1 MYKLTKNE
9 VLFCEQGT
17 MSHIIAEASVPMYE
31 LNQKLI
37 MRKVN
42 KLKKEIAN
50 NDAILRYT
58 WRQYRLAMRN
68 GCSHEEK
75 RDRYHRLREVMD
87 IYSVKEKRKELASLI
102 QLLEQQ

>member
-9 VLFCEQGT
+9 VLFGEQGT

-37 MRKVN
+37 MRKAN

-50 NDAILRYT
+50 AEAIVKYT
-58 WRQYRLAMRN
+58 WRQYRLAMRA

-75 RDRYHRLREVMD
+75 VDRYQRLREVMD

>member
-1 MYKLTKNE
+1 MYRLSKNE

-37 MRKVN
+37 MRRIN

-50 NDAILRYT
+50 KDAILRYT
-58 WRQYRLAMRN
+58 WRQYRLALRS
-68 GCSHEEK
+68 GCTPEER
-75 RDRYHRLREVMD
+75 RDRYDRLREVMEV
-87 IYSVKEKRKELASLI
+87 YSTKEDHKQLGALVR
-102 QLLEQQ
+102 LLEQ

>member
-1 MYKLTKNE
+1 MYRLTKNE
-9 VLFCEQGT
+9 VLYGNQGT
-17 MSHIIAEASVPMYE
+17 MSRIIAEAEAPMYE
-31 LNQKLI
+31 LNTKLI

-42 KLKKEIAN
+42 KLKKDIAN
-50 NDAILRYT
+50 AEAIVKYT
-58 WRQYRLAMRN
+58 WRQYRLAMRA

-75 RDRYHRLREVMD
+75 VDRYQRLREVMD

>member
-1 MYKLTKNE
+1 MYRLSKNE
-9 VLFCEQGT
+9 MLYGDQGT
-17 MSHIIAEASVPMYE
+17 MSRIIAEAEAPTYE
-31 LNQKLI
+31 LNTKLI

-50 NDAILRYT
+50 AEAIVKYT
-58 WRQYRLAMRN
+58 WRQYRLAMRAD
-68 GCSHEEK
+68 CSHEEK
-75 RDRYHRLREVMD
+75 VDRYQRLREVMD

>member
-1 MYKLTKNE
+1 MYRLSKNE
-9 VLFCEQGT
+9 MLYGDQGT
-17 MSHIIAEASVPMYE
+17 MSRIIAEAEAPTYE
-31 LNQKLI
+31 LNTKLI

-87 IYSVKEKRKELASLI
+87 IYSVKEKHRELASLI

>member
-1 MYKLTKNE
+1 MYRLSKNE
-9 VLFCEQGT
+9 MLYGDQGT
-17 MSHIIAEASVPMYE
+17 MSRIIAEAEAPTYE
-31 LNQKLI
+31 LNTKLI

-50 NDAILRYT
+50 AEAIDKYT
-58 WRQYRLAMRN
+58 WRQSRLAMRA
-68 GCSHEEK
+68 GCDQTEK
-75 RDRYHRLREVMD
+75 VDRYQRLREVMD

>member
-1 MYKLTKNE
+1 MYRLEKNE
-9 VLFCEQGT
+9 VLFGEGKCALQMLCE
-17 MSHIIAEASVPMYE
+17 SEAPVYE

-50 NDAILRYT
+50 AEAIVKYT
-58 WRQYRLAMRN
+58 WRQYRLAMRA

-75 RDRYHRLREVMD
+75 VDRYQRLREVMD